1 MLCVLWVYHFGAAMG
16 QAREKTQTGGVVMS
30 YRYED
35 GSLQAFLEK
44 NPELLR

>member
-1 MLCVLWVYHFGAAMG
+1 MG
-16 QAREKTQTGGVVMS
+16 KSLRRRNGTSARKTQTGGVVMS

>member
-1 MLCVLWVYHFGAAMG
+1 MG

-35 GSLQAFLEK
+35 CSLQAFLEK